1 MALITDLISPAELTG
16 YARESL
22 EDYEL
27 SKGTLAHWLPN
38 RYVPDIAARFITGR
52 NGLVPEASF
61 RAYGAAPE
69 TGRYQPG
76 KRVNIEM
83 PALGQN
89 IPLDE
94 YWKLRARNASDDAIV
109 RHIKAQARASV
120 RAIADRI
127 EALRGTVLVT
137 GKATIDQAN
146 FKSDDDFGRD
156 ADMQVTAATLW
167 SNPDAP
173 VLDDLLAWVDK
184 YSDKNGV
191 LPGTI
196 LTSNRVAALLTRAA
210 QLQTVLLGGATRPA
224 SREDVNSVLTGQG
237 LPSISVYDRRTF
249 SGRVLPDNLVLLL
262 PPSVDVN
269 DYEGT
274 ELGGSFWGL
283 TESANK
289 PDWEIAESEQPG
301 VVVAGFEGEK
311 PGDPTEIIADAVGLP
326 VLANPDLSMVAT
338 VA

>member
-1 MALITDLISPAELTG
+1 MTDLISPAELTG

-22 EDYEL
+22 EDYEQ

-38 RYVPDIAARFITGR
+38 RYVADIVAKFVVGR

-69 TGRYQPG
+69 LGKYQPG
-76 KRVNIEM
+76 RRVILEL

-109 RHIKAQARASV
+109 RHIQDQARAVV
-120 RAIADRI
+120 RAVSDRI

-137 GKATIDQAN
+137 GKATIDQDN
-146 FKSDDDFGRD
+146 FKSEDDFGRD
-156 ADMQVTAATLW
+156 ADLEVAPNTLW
-167 SNPDAP
+167 TDPDAL
-173 VLDDLLAWVDK
+173 VLEDLLAWAAK
-184 YSDKNGV
+184 YEEQNGT

-196 LTSNRVAALLTRAA
+196 LTSSRVAALLTRAA
-210 QLQTVLLGGATRPA
+210 QFQTALLGGATRPA
-224 SREDVNSVLTGQG
+224 SRDDVNAVLVGQG
-237 LPSISVYDRRTF
+237 LPSIQVYDRRTF
-249 SGRVLPDNLVLLL
+249 SGRVVPDDVVLLL
-262 PPSVDVN
+262 PPAVDVN
-269 DYEGT
+269 NYEGT
-274 ELGGSFWGL
+274 ELGASFWGL

-289 PDWEIAESEQPG
+289 PDWDIAESEQPG
-301 VVVAGFEGEK
+301 VVVASFEGEK
-311 PGDPTEIIADAVGLP
+311 PGEPTEIISDAIALP
-326 VLANPDLSMVAT
+326 VLANPDLSLVAT